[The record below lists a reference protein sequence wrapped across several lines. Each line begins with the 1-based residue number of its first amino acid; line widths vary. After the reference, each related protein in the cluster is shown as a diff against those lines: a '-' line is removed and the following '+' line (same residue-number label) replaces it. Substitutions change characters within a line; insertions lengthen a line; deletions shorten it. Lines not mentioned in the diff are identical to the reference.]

1 MANVLLGS
9 ALFPG
14 GEDPAAAVMVTSP
27 VANVWYNLDLVWGI
41 GSGDAAAV
49 VSTALSCAGATI
61 DTGYGPAVRGHGV
74 SDTGRRGVDLGWSP
88 NGKQVFLTA
97 RDAALGLWR
106 IRFPS
111 AGSYSV
117 ALSSFGTIAYTVASG
132 PPASTSP
139 RIGVLHSAPL
149 NRQPSKLLTLT
160 FSGAY
165 PPGGLDLLPDQI
177 GLRGILFAD
186 LNDDASYRY
195 TWSGNKL
202 RAWTGSGE
210 AAGVVSIATVG
221 LFFGTV
227 G

>member
-1 MANVLLGS
+1 MANLLLGS

-14 GEDPAAAVMVTSP
+14 GDDPAGAVTVGAP
-27 VANVWYNLDLVWGI
+27 VANVWYDLDVVWGV
-41 GSGDAAAV
+41 GSGEAPAV
-49 VSTALSCAGATI
+49 VSTALSCARATI

-74 SDTGRRGVDLGWSP
+74 SSTGRRGVDLGWSP
-88 NGKQVFLTA
+88 NGKQVFLTG

-106 IRFPS
+106 ILFPS
-111 AGSYSV
+111 AGSYTV
-117 ALSSFGTIAYTVASG
+117 TLSGFGSLAYTVASG

-139 RIGVLHSAPL
+139 VVAVLHPAPL
-149 NRQPSKLLTLT
+149 NRQPSKLLKLT
-160 FSGAY
+160 FSGSY
-165 PPGGLDLLPDQI
+165 PAGGLDLLPDQI
-177 GLRGILFAD
+177 GLRGVLFAD

-195 TWSGNKL
+195 TWSGNRL

-210 AAGVVSIATVG
+210 AAGAVSLATVG